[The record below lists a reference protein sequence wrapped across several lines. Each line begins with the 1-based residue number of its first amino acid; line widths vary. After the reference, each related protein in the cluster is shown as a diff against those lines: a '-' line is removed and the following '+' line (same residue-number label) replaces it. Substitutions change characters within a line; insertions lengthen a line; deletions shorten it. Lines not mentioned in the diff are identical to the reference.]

1 MQECKQEKSQ
11 IKRNISL
18 YLQEKGV
25 SDYEFY
31 KKSGIT
37 RGILSQPN
45 GISEENIA
53 RFLAYAPDVNIGWLI
68 TGRGTM
74 LSDHSNPIR
83 PEDVATDPAKG
94 VGYTPATLPTG
105 IASTT
110 NGKVDA
116 AHEPDPSAGQSVAI
130 PTSSPQEG
138 IPLIPLEAMAG
149 ALTSEQTVL
158 EYECERYIVP
168 AFKGADFLITV
179 CGTSMIPTYYPG
191 DIVACKR
198 VPMSDLF
205 FQWNKVYVIDTT
217 QGPLIKRIKPGGD
230 NEHVLIVSDNEK
242 YDPFELP
249 YPTIRSV
256 ALVIGVIR
264 LE

>member
-1 MQECKQEKSQ
+1 MEPT
-11 IKRNISL
+11 
-18 YLQEKGV
+18 LQNRDLVVLQRVGRHT
-25 SDYEFY
+25 DY
-31 KKSGIT
+31 
-37 RGILSQPN
+37 
-45 GISEENIA
+45 
-53 RFLAYAPDVNIGWLI
+53 
-68 TGRGTM
+68 
-74 LSDHSNPIR
+74 
-83 PEDVATDPAKG
+83 
-94 VGYTPATLPTG
+94 
-105 IASTT
+105 
-110 NGKVDA
+110 
-116 AHEPDPSAGQSVAI
+116 
-130 PTSSPQEG
+130 
-138 IPLIPLEAMAG
+138 
-149 ALTSEQTVL
+149 
-158 EYECERYIVP
+158 
-168 AFKGADFLITV
+168 
-179 CGTSMIPTYYPG
+179 G